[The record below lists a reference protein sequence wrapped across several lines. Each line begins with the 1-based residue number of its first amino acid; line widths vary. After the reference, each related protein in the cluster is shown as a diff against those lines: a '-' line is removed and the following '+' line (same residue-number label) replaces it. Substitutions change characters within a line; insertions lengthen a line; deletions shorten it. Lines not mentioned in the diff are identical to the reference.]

1 MKLESYLKQI
11 NETTRKLGVGACAFR
26 GQGNA
31 HWPLHSAATR
41 RLRKHRGEGI
51 QFSPEFPNLYLD
63 YHKNTLLAPAR
74 TRGLG
79 VESGRE
85 ISELQLLS
93 KLQHLGAATGLLDF
107 SWSPLVGLWF
117 ACENLGEDG
126 KLYVMNTNN
135 PIQVAM
141 ISSDESKQGVSTL
154 FHPNGEFPHIAHWEP
169 MASGDAMARIL
180 RQRSVFIIGR
190 PNIPEDSN
198 IVGEITIAKED
209 KEELVRVLSLLDV
222 SHGSLFLDAQ
232 GFAETNR
239 VAEAVS
245 LSQDDYLI
253 AGNRYYQQGQYNYAI
268 AAYGKFL
275 DLNPNSYSIYFL
287 RANAHAE
294 LRNHVEAIPDYDR
307 AISPMTKFPQSIL
320 LDHMIYFNRANSK
333 VELGDYKEALK
344 DYLQAIAIAPPPEQD
359 HYNLANT
366 YADMSRFEEAI
377 SEYDKV
383 TTPNWHV
390 IFNKGNAMMCLGRL
404 REAHAC
410 YLQAVALA
418 PDDGTINQ
426 NLWTSSTLLNMLDG
440 IQFAQRLDDAHT
452 RMQICVSE
460 RVLLPEFPSRTYIM
474 AGRAGNKGN
483 IGYMHSGGQGFGGK
497 GPILINI
504 STCSAKPG

>member
-1 MKLESYLKQI
+1 M
-11 NETTRKLGVGACAFR
+11 
-26 GQGNA
+26 
-31 HWPLHSAATR
+31 SA
-41 RLRKHRGEGI
+41 
-51 QFSPEFPNLYLD
+51 
-63 YHKNTLLAPAR
+63 
-74 TRGLG
+74 
-79 VESGRE
+79 
-85 ISELQLLS
+85 
-93 KLQHLGAATGLLDF
+93 
-107 SWSPLVGLWF
+107 LWF

-307 AISPMTKFPQSIL
+307 AISPTTKFPQSIL

-366 YADMSRFEEAI
+366 YLDMSRFEEAI

-383 TTPNWHV
+383 TTSQLARHFQQGKCNDV
-390 IFNKGNAMMCLGRL
+390 LGETQRGPCVL
-404 REAHAC
+404 PASSCSCPGRW
-410 YLQAVALA
+410 L
-418 PDDGTINQ
+418 TINQ

-440 IQFAQRLDDAHT
+440 IQFAQSLDDAHT

-460 RVLLPEFPSRTYIM
+460 RVLLPEFPSRAYIM